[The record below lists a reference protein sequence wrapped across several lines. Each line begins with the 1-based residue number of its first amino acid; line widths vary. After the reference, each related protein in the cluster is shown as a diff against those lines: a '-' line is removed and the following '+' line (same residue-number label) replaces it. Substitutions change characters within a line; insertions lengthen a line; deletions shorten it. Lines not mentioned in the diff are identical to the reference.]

1 MLHEQIK
8 ALICQLTFFH
18 SYHDLE
24 IIAIYDEVYQEDFQ
38 WMRWYPHFKIHT
50 VNSIAMINSENK
62 RDQILGSLYQILKDR
77 KQKEEESKKRVLFYH
92 TFSF

>member
-1 MLHEQIK
+1 MDWWEKKCVLHEQIK

-24 IIAIYDEVYQEDFQ
+24 IIAIYDEAYQEDFQ

-50 VNSIAMINSENK
+50 VNSIAMINSEIKGSDFRKSISNLK
-62 RDQILGSLYQILKDR
+62 R
-77 KQKEEESKKRVLFYH
+77 QKTKRRGK
-92 TFSF
+92 